1 MAKRDPAELA
11 LAARPL
17 PRGRHKLSAAAVRA
31 DQRRRLLD
39 AMLAGVAEHGY
50 EATTVPAV
58 VAAARV
64 STNTFYTF
72 FNDKLECFLE
82 VCNQIAPD
90 LLRVSVADLP
100 QDSWESTL
108 REGIRRYLS
117 WWQERPAFARAY
129 LVELPTAGL
138 RAIQQR
144 QDAYEPY
151 ARIFRAV
158 AERARSEEP
167 DLAPLRPMAPWVL
180 TWAVTDLVAAEVL
193 AGNTDRLTALE
204 EDVLWLAVQLLAER
218 PVPASRSQDTR

>member
-1 MAKRDPAELA
+1 MPPP
-11 LAARPL
+11 RPL
-17 PRGRHKLSAAAVRA
+17 PRGRHKLSVAVVQA
-31 DQRRRLLD
+31 DQRGRLLD
-39 AMLAGVAEHGY
+39 AMLASVAERGY

-64 STNTFYTF
+64 STNTFYAF

-100 QDSWESTL
+100 QDSWQSTL
-108 REGIRRYLS
+108 REGIRRYLG

-151 ARIFRAV
+151 AGIFRAV
-158 AERARSEEP
+158 GERARSEETG
-167 DLAPLRPMAPWVL
+167 LAPLRPMAPWVL
-180 TWAVTDLVAAEVL
+180 TWAVTDLVATEVL
-193 AGNTDRLTALE
+193 AGNTSNLSALE
-204 EDVLWLAVQLLAER
+204 EDVFWLAVQLLAER
-218 PVPASRSQDTR
+218 RVPAAKSPRTRSRSR